1 MSDFGGFYR
10 AFEDR
15 ERGSRELI
23 LGRLDQYR
31 PLLQYVAGQCAP
43 ARALD
48 VGCGRGEWL
57 QVVCSEGIDGY
68 GVDLDAGMLEACR
81 EQGLAVEQ
89 GDALAWLAAQPDAS
103 LALITAFH
111 VVEHLPFDSVQQLV
125 DEAHR
130 VLQPGGLL
138 IMETPNPENLSVGA
152 HTFYLDPTHERP
164 LPPALL
170 RFVPE
175 FVGFARTWVWRL
187 QEHEHL
193 RGGADPVLANVLLAV
208 SPDYAVI
215 ARKATD
221 ADVSAFDQL
230 VDEPRGLELRTACER
245 YDAVQAAPVQALARS
260 AEQMQL
266 AFEQQI
272 AELRDQLSD
281 VQDRMTGAEQKA
293 ANLEWLTYCQQQELD
308 RIANS
313 FSWQLVY
320 PVRWVGLQWRLL
332 RQQGARERGKAA
344 LRKVAAP
351 SIRFIDRSTR
361 NSLRLRHA
369 LLSLARKL
377 GVHHR
382 VMRFYQHTR
391 MQQAASAHDDR
402 VFELSESQKRAQ
414 SAWLPVARKLEVDE
428 LLSRIRSELQAPG
441 SAEKRLEP

>member
-1 MSDFGGFYR
+1 MSEFGGFYR

-31 PLLQYVAGQCAP
+31 PLLQYLTGQFAE

-48 VGCGRGEWL
+48 AGCGRGEWL
-57 QVVCSEGIDGY
+57 QVVRSEGIDGY
-68 GVDLDAGMLEACR
+68 GVDLDAGMLDACR
-81 EQGLAVEQ
+81 EEGLAVEQ

-111 VVEHLPFDSVQQLV
+111 VVEHIPFDGVQQLV
-125 DEAHR
+125 DQAHR

-138 IMETPNPENLSVGA
+138 IMETPNPDNLSVGA

-164 LPPALL
+164 IPPALL
-170 RFVPE
+170 KFVPE
-175 FVGFARTWVWRL
+175 YVGFERTWVWRL

-193 RGGADPVLANVLLAV
+193 RGGDEPVLANVLLAV

-245 YDAVQAAPVQALARS
+245 YDAVQAAPVRGLAQSVEQAKATF
-260 AEQMQL
+260 AEQ
-266 AFEQQI
+266 I
-272 AELRDQLSD
+272 ADL
-281 VQDRMTGAEQKA
+281 QDRMAAAEQKA
-293 ANLEWLTYCQQQELD
+293 ANLEWLTHCQQQELD

-351 SIRFIDRSTR
+351 TIRFVDRSTR

-369 LLSLARKL
+369 LLSLARRL

-382 VMRFYQHTR
+382 LVRFYQFTR
-391 MQQAASAHDDR
+391 MQQAASAHDGR
-402 VFELSESQKRAQ
+402 VFELSDSQKRAQ
-414 SAWLPVARKLEVDE
+414 SAWLPVARRLEVDE
-428 LLSRIRSELQAPG
+428 LLSRIRGELQAPG
-441 SAEKRLEP
+441 NQDKGLEP

>member
-1 MSDFGGFYR
+1 MSEFGGFYR

-31 PLLQYVAGQCAP
+31 PLLQYLTGQFAE

-57 QVVCSEGIDGY
+57 QVLRSEGIDGY
-68 GVDLDAGMLEACR
+68 GVDLDAGMLDACR
-81 EQGLAVEQ
+81 EEGLAVEQ

-111 VVEHLPFDSVQQLV
+111 VVEHIPFDGVQQLV
-125 DEAHR
+125 DQAHR

-138 IMETPNPENLSVGA
+138 IMETPNPDNLSVGA

-164 LPPALL
+164 IPPALL
-170 RFVPE
+170 KFVPE
-175 FVGFARTWVWRL
+175 YVGFERTWVWRL

-193 RGGADPVLANVLLAV
+193 RGGDEPVLANVLLAV

-245 YDAVQAAPVQALARS
+245 YDAAQAAPVRGLAQSVEQAKATF
-260 AEQMQL
+260 AEQ
-266 AFEQQI
+266 I
-272 AELRDQLSD
+272 ADL
-281 VQDRMTGAEQKA
+281 QDRMAAAEQKA
-293 ANLEWLTYCQQQELD
+293 ANLEWLTHCQQQELD

-351 SIRFIDRSTR
+351 TIRFVDRSTR

-369 LLSLARKL
+369 LLSLARRL

-382 VMRFYQHTR
+382 LVRFYQFTR
-391 MQQAASAHDDR
+391 MQQAASAHDGR
-402 VFELSESQKRAQ
+402 VFELSDSQKRAQ
-414 SAWLPVARKLEVDE
+414 SAWLPVARRLEVDE
-428 LLSRIRSELQAPG
+428 LLSRIRGELQAPG
-441 SAEKRLEP
+441 NQDKGLEP

>member
-1 MSDFGGFYR
+1 MSEFGGFYR

-31 PLLQYVAGQCAP
+31 PLLQYLTGQFAE

-57 QVVCSEGIDGY
+57 QVVRSEGIDGY
-68 GVDLDAGMLEACR
+68 GVDLDAGMLDACR
-81 EQGLAVEQ
+81 EEGLAVEQ

-111 VVEHLPFDSVQQLV
+111 VVEHIPFDGVQQLV
-125 DEAHR
+125 DQAHR

-138 IMETPNPENLSVGA
+138 IMETPNPDNLSVGA

-164 LPPALL
+164 IPPALL
-170 RFVPE
+170 KFVPE
-175 FVGFARTWVWRL
+175 YVGFERTWVWRL
-187 QEHEHL
+187 QEHEQL
-193 RGGADPVLANVLLAV
+193 RGGDEPVLANVLLAV

-245 YDAVQAAPVQALARS
+245 YDAVQAAPVRGLAQSVEQAKATF
-260 AEQMQL
+260 AEQ
-266 AFEQQI
+266 I
-272 AELRDQLSD
+272 ADL
-281 VQDRMTGAEQKA
+281 QDRMAAAEQKA
-293 ANLEWLTYCQQQELD
+293 ANLEWLTHCQQQELD

-351 SIRFIDRSTR
+351 TIRFVDRSTR

-369 LLSLARKL
+369 LLSLARRL

-382 VMRFYQHTR
+382 LVRFYQFTR
-391 MQQAASAHDDR
+391 MQQAASAHDGR
-402 VFELSESQKRAQ
+402 VFELSDSQKRAQ
-414 SAWLPVARKLEVDE
+414 SAWLPVARRLEVDE
-428 LLSRIRSELQAPG
+428 LLSRIRGELQAPG
-441 SAEKRLEP
+441 NQDKGLEP

>member
-1 MSDFGGFYR
+1 MSEFGGFYR

-31 PLLQYVAGQCAP
+31 PLLQYLTGQFAE

-57 QVVCSEGIDGY
+57 QVVRSEGIDGY
-68 GVDLDAGMLEACR
+68 GVDLDAGMLDACR
-81 EQGLAVEQ
+81 EEGLAVEQ

-111 VVEHLPFDSVQQLV
+111 VVEHIPFDGVQQLV
-125 DEAHR
+125 DQAHR

-138 IMETPNPENLSVGA
+138 IMETPNPDNLSVGA

-164 LPPALL
+164 IPPALL
-170 RFVPE
+170 KFVPE
-175 FVGFARTWVWRL
+175 YVGFERTWVWRL

-193 RGGADPVLANVLLAV
+193 RGGDEPVLANVLLAV

-245 YDAVQAAPVQALARS
+245 YDAAQATF
-260 AEQMQL
+260 AEQITDLQ
-266 AFEQQI
+266 E
-272 AELRDQLSD
+272 
-281 VQDRMTGAEQKA
+281 RMTAAEQKA
-293 ANLEWLTYCQQQELD
+293 ANLEWLTHCQQQELD
-308 RIANS
+308 RIATS

-320 PVRWVGLQWRLL
+320 PVRWAGLQWRLL
-332 RQQGARERGKAA
+332 RRDGVRERGKAA

-369 LLSLARKL
+369 LLTLARKL

-382 VMRFYQHTR
+382 VMRFYQFSR
-391 MQQAASAHDDR
+391 MQQAANAHDGR